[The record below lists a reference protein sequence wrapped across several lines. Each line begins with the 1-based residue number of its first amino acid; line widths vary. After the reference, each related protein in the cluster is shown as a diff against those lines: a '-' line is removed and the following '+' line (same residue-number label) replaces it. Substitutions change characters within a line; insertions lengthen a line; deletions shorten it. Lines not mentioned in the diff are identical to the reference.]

1 MIVALD
7 FDDTYTRDPVLWAQ
21 FVGALQVRGHSVTF
35 VTSRYDTYD
44 NKDIE
49 AVCKALSIGVVYC
62 NGEPKK
68 KHFRADVW
76 IDDCP
81 EAIPLMEGGIFV

>member
-1 MIVALD
+1 MILALD
-7 FDDTYTRDPVLWAQ
+7 FDDTYTRDEILWAA
-21 FVGALQVRGHSVTF
+21 FVNKATMRGHSVTF
-35 VTSRYDTYD
+35 VTSRHSGYD

-49 AVCKALSIGVVYC
+49 QACQLLGIDVVYC
-62 NGEPKK
+62 EGQPKK

-81 EAIPLMEGGIFV
+81 EAIPLMENGIFV